1 MGCTSGCRYTVSS
14 IHICAR
20 TLLPKEDGV
29 EVMKAPCQ
37 HCKVRH
43 SNCHSKCEKYI
54 DFTKH
59 LEAKREQQRKEIN
72 TFYEFVGVRSN
83 AIEGKRGK

>member
-1 MGCTSGCRYTVSS
+1 
-14 IHICAR
+14 
-20 TLLPKEDGV
+20 
-29 EVMKAPCQ
+29 MKAPCYNCLDRKSGC
-37 HCKVRH
+37 HDDENYCK
-43 SNCHSKCEKYI
+43 KGYI
-54 DFTKH
+54 EYTKH

>member
-1 MGCTSGCRYTVSS
+1 
-14 IHICAR
+14 
-20 TLLPKEDGV
+20 
-29 EVMKAPCQ
+29 MKAPCQ

-43 SNCHSKCEKYI
+43 MGCHSTCEKYI

-59 LEAKREQQRKEIN
+59 LAVKREQQRKEIN
-72 TFYEFVGVRSN
+72 TFYEFVGVRSH

>member
-1 MGCTSGCRYTVSS
+1 M
-14 IHICAR
+14 
-20 TLLPKEDGV
+20 
-29 EVMKAPCQ
+29 MKAPCQ

-59 LEAKREQQRKEIN
+59 LEVKREQQRKEIN